1 MGENMKKMF
10 ALLYFTLLFAIP
22 LFGKDDTHTDTY
34 LLRYKFVVGKET
46 AYQLNINDWEKIKIS
61 GRPIERKQEMVIH
74 LIYKKEGVD
83 EDGNG
88 ILRCLYGDATYQ
100 GKKVGLA
107 GKETRIRISPTG
119 HILESEGMQEVFAE
133 FAKVALKSFSAYI
146 PGLDRIPVKI
156 DFSRMASNQFNPLYQ
171 AFLPTF
177 PVKEVAI
184 GDTWLRQE
192 GVVELADRRAS
203 RVQYRLESVNDGC
216 AEIVLVPPEP
226 RVPRELEAESEEASI
241 SAAGRVLFSITDGEP
256 IFLETELILQNV
268 NTSFDPADL
277 KSIVDVPGG
286 QPPVQIGGDK
296 KTTFILQRLEES
308 QEEEKESDNSTSGE

>member
-1 MGENMKKMF
+1 MKRF
-10 ALLYFTLLFAIP
+10 ILVCFTLLFARP
-22 LFGKDDTHTDTY
+22 LFGQDNTNTDTY
-34 LLRYKFVVGKET
+34 LLRYKFVAGKET
-46 AYQLNINDWEKIKIS
+46 GYQLNINDWEKMKVA

-74 LIYKKEGVD
+74 LIYKIEGMD

-88 ILRCLYGDATYQ
+88 ILRSLYGDATYQ

-107 GKETRIRISPTG
+107 GKETRARISPTG
-119 HILESEGMQEVFAE
+119 HILESEGMQAVIAE

-156 DFSRMASNQFNPLYQ
+156 DLSRLPSNQFNPLYQ

-177 PVKEVAI
+177 PEKEVVI

-203 RVQYRLESVNDGC
+203 RVQYRLEAVNDGC

-226 RVPRELEAESEEASI
+226 RVPREPEAESEESSI
-241 SAAGRVLFSITDGEP
+241 SAAGRVLFSITDGEL

-277 KSIVDVPGG
+277 KSLVDVPGG
-286 QPPVQIGGDK
+286 HPPVQLSGDK
-296 KTTFILQRLEES
+296 KTTFTVQRLEKS
-308 QEEEKESDNSTSGE
+308 QAEEEFQKEEE